1 MANYQ
6 QLIYNISNYIKENHS
21 NDITGSVLQN
31 ILLSIVSSV
40 GGYKY
45 MGVASTSGHP
55 ETPDYNI
62 FYIAYSQNGGTYP
75 YYGNITLNANEF
87 AILKYNG
94 SWSKDSIGTIS
105 GGGSSINVVDNLT
118 TDSGTD
124 ALSARQGMLL
134 NNGIEL
140 INDLINQGAFLE
152 IAQVKGNSTLQLN
165 DFIPNSEGTLE
176 IPIATVNGLGLVRP
190 DGTTITIN
198 NGVLTVV
205 GGGGGDSVNWGSIG
219 GTLSN
224 QSDLSNALNGKQAT
238 LESGVNIKTVNGSSL
253 LGSGNL
259 VISGGTTVNVVN
271 NLSSTSTTDAL
282 SANMGRELNNNKA
295 DKPLISAP
303 TGTSQTVN
311 IIDADF
317 KKDTRLLFS
326 NLTSLSIPNVD
337 ILGCEVVIE
346 FTTGSTF
353 TFSTSA
359 SYKYVGDNPKT
370 FNFMANS
377 HYVIVVRYGIVVVS
391 EIKTQS

>member
-62 FYIAYSQNGGTYP
+62 FYVAYSQNGGTYP
-75 YYGNITLNANEF
+75 YYGNITLNANEL

-140 INDLINQGAFLE
+140 INALIEQGSFLE

-190 DGTTITIN
+190 DGTTITVN
-198 NGVLTVV
+198 NGVLTVI
-205 GGGGGDSVNWGSIG
+205 GGG
-219 GTLSN
+219 
-224 QSDLSNALNGKQAT
+224 SDIDVINDLN
-238 LESGVNIKTVNGSSL
+238 
-253 LGSGNL
+253 
-259 VISGGTTVNVVN
+259 
-271 NLSSTSTTDAL
+271 STSTTDAL
-282 SANMGRELNNNKA
+282 SANMGRSLNQSMQSLEPKTA
-295 DKPLISAP
+295 YTEHPD
-303 TGTSQTVN
+303 TVTTYTSNPAVTNSEIHV
-311 IIDADF
+311 F
-317 KKDTRLLFS
+317 KGA
-326 NLTSLSIPNVD
+326 LTSL
-337 ILGCEVVIE
+337 VI
-346 FTTGSTF
+346 GQDSTF
-353 TFSTSA
+353 PMYERTFLFRSGTTPTTISLNNHV
-359 SYKYVGDNPKT
+359 KVGDWDIE
-370 FNFMANS
+370 ANTS
-377 HYVIVVRYGIVVVS
+377 YVLSCKYGVAVIAKAQTS
-391 EIKTQS
+391 

>member
-75 YYGNITLNANEF
+75 YYGNITLNANEL

-140 INDLINQGAFLE
+140 INALIEQGSFLE

-190 DGTTITIN
+190 DGTTITVN
-198 NGVLTVV
+198 NGVLTVI
-205 GGGGGDSVNWGSIG
+205 GGGGGGSVN
-219 GTLSN
+219 
-224 QSDLSNALNGKQAT
+224 
-238 LESGVNIKTVNGSSL
+238 
-253 LGSGNL
+253 
-259 VISGGTTVNVVN
+259 VIN
-271 NLSSTSTTDAL
+271 NLNSTSTTDAL
-282 SANMGRELNNNKA
+282 SANMGRELNVTK
-295 DKPLISAP
+295 KGRMQEGTPEGTTTAP
-303 TGTSQTVN
+303 V
-311 IIDADF
+311 
-317 KKDTRLLFS
+317 LY
-326 NLTSLSIPNVD
+326 
-337 ILGCEVVIE
+337 LG
-346 FTTGSTF
+346 
-353 TFSTSA
+353 A
-359 SYKYVGDNPKT
+359 SYGADTYFDLTPNGEIDSMMIRSTPSEGEAVIKFKPALDFDISTYQPDMLKFVGYPDAWEEGHTYVL
-370 FNFMANS
+370 
-377 HYVIVVRYGIVVVS
+377 VVSYGIGV
-391 EIKTQS
+391 IADLGYDGGTPTPPIRD